1 MFKMKTFEGGLI
13 FQIQHHFL
21 DLQRFNIYI
30 HSQLFMIDKL
40 LAINVLRAKYI
51 YYN

>member
-1 MFKMKTFEGGLI
+1 MIKMKTFEGALI
-13 FQIQHHFL
+13 FQIRHHFL
-21 DLQRFNIYI
+21 YLQGFNIYI
-30 HSQLFMIDKL
+30 HLQLFMIDRL